1 MTVMRKTY
9 LARVI
14 ALLLL
19 VELLGSCATPLTE
32 QKQSNQLSSQADS
45 KDFDIMLANA
55 QLQNHAALRRFED
68 SLAKLEAN
76 YAQRFDSAA
85 NTVANKAAEKKIMLK
100 TVVYLAKDSVRD
112 TGETDKYL
120 NQTIGPILNPLI
132 DTYADEVQGLA
143 TKLDSELRNISMELA
158 AKLSVTGSNN
168 ISVLRQGPPSVNSWA
183 EFDKVLHD
191 LGYTSSKFALL
202 YAIRSNDLL
211 MTKTNDLRIIKLPQL
226 IKPIALSNF
235 KPIIRRLI
243 RSSLFPMIDGP
254 LPIGDILAA
263 ISFIWNAYDLRQLQ
277 PRYQAEV
284 LASTK
289 GKLTSIRDSI
299 NVEAKTYANETTIAL
314 DKLQVE
320 MRSQAAI

>member
-1 MTVMRKTY
+1 MRKTY

-14 ALLLL
+14 VLLLL
-19 VELLGSCATPLTE
+19 AQLLGSCA
-32 QKQSNQLSSQADS
+32 SQLSSKADP
-45 KDFDIMLANA
+45 KDLDKMLANA
-55 QLQNHAALRRFED
+55 QLQNHAALKRFDD
-68 SLAKLEAN
+68 SLAKLKVN

-85 NTVANKAAEKKIMLK
+85 SAVANKAAEKKVMLE
-100 TVVYLAKDSVRD
+100 TVVYLAKDTVRD

-120 NQTIGPILNPLI
+120 NETIGPILNPHI
-132 DTYADEVQGLA
+132 DAYAGDVQRLA

-158 AKLSVTGSNN
+158 TKLSVTGSNN
-168 ISVLRQGPPSVNSWA
+168 NSALRPGAPSVNSWA
-183 EFDKVLHD
+183 ELDKVLHD
-191 LGYTSSKFALL
+191 LGYTSSKIALQ
-202 YAIRSNDLL
+202 YVIRLNNLL

-235 KPIIRRLI
+235 KPIITRLI
-243 RSSLFPMIDGP
+243 RSIPLSMIDGP

-263 ISFIWNAYDLRQLQ
+263 INFIWVAYDLQQLQ

-289 GKLTSIRDSI
+289 VKLTSIRDSI
-299 NVEAKTYANETTIAL
+299 NVEAKTYADETTIAL

-320 MRSQAAI
+320 MRSQAAM